1 MGEKKKNTMLIE
13 INERVCEVHPS
24 FKVKMATQLQE
35 HGDRLLQE
43 DIKNCV
49 CMFFIH
55 EGEVKFDDNGDGYLT
70 GDIINGNNFG
80 VRSTVRWTSPM
91 RKNIY
96 PKEDVEDIEITF
108 SWCSDFPLESLKN
121 SSKKI
126 SPKVDYETYPFR
138 VEYYGNIG
146 PDIILGIFMAKHE
159 GDNIKELLIDTL
171 SGSIGEWN
179 CKAKNQCIHYIGE
192 LMKKEEKYSIHIDFG
207 NCSMEALEFVIS
219 SLAIKFGKSVSKVTI
234 E

>member
-1 MGEKKKNTMLIE
+1 MNTMLIE

-24 FKVKMATQLQE
+24 FKEKMATQLQE

-49 CMFFIH
+49 CMFFVH

-70 GDIINGNNFG
+70 GDIINRNNFG
-80 VRSTVRWTSPM
+80 VRTTVRWTSPM

-96 PKEDVEDIEITF
+96 PKEDVENIEIIF

-121 SSKKI
+121 SLKKI
-126 SPKVDYETYPFR
+126 SKKVDYETYPFR
-138 VEYYGNIG
+138 VEYHGNIG
-146 PDIILGIFMAKHE
+146 SDIILGIFMSKHE
-159 GDNIKELLIDTL
+159 DDNIKELLIDTL
-171 SGSIGEWN
+171 LGSIREWN
-179 CKAKNQCIHYIGE
+179 SKAKNEFIHYIGE
-192 LMKKEEKYSIHIDFG
+192 LMKKEDKYSIHIDFG
-207 NCSMEALEFVIS
+207 NCNIEALEFVII
-219 SLAIKFGKSVSKVTI
+219 SLANKFDKNISKVTI